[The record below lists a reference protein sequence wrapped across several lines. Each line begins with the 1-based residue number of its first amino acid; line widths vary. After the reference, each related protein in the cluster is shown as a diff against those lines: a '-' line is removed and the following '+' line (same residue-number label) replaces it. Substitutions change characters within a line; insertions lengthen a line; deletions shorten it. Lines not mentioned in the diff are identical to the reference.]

1 MERESRVGVVLA
13 GIECKSE
20 EIRVDSLE
28 AVQKLAEKRGNEHGV
43 LVFIYAVDGV
53 HHAKEIADALGDLKK
68 NNDWHVNNLGVVE
81 ALSTLYGPLFLSVGT
96 LGIILRH
103 RHDNGI
109 TAVLKQARQ
118 LIRQGRKLKT
128 MELGGITGTVFGQN
142 QQESVPQGGRA
153 MGDRIINLCNQVIG
167 DDAEHLTKRNKPV
180 SDEWFDKADKLRK
193 DIEMFVTQPVH
204 LPMDPDAAS
213 GRDERLPAA
222 AADDDHLP
230 PLPALLRNKRSAS
243 PAAAAEAEGEHLLAA
258 SGSASDHEESLPR
271 RRRRRRL
278 SPNLPAVPDV
288 TPK

>member
-1 MERESRVGVVLA
+1 M
-13 GIECKSE
+13 ECKSE

-28 AVQKLAEKRGNEHGV
+28 AVQKLAEKRGDERGV

-81 ALSTLYGPLFLSVGT
+81 ALSTLYGPLFLSIGI
-96 LGIILRH
+96 LRIILRH

-109 TAVLKQARQ
+109 TAVRKQAPQ
-118 LIRQGRKLKT
+118 LLRQGRKLKT
-128 MELGGITGTVFGQN
+128 MELGGITGTVFLGQN
-142 QQESVPQGGRA
+142 HQESVPQGGRG

-167 DDAEHLTKRNKPV
+167 NDAEHRTKRNKPV
-180 SDEWFDKADKLRK
+180 SDEWFDKADKLLK

-204 LPMDPDAAS
+204 LPVDPDAAS

-271 RRRRRRL
+271 RRRRL

-288 TPK
+288 IPK